1 MKNMKKVLAL
11 ILATLMLVSLFVGCA
26 KQDSTTTSNDTTT
39 TTNDT
44 AADNTASSL
53 HLPALSAG

>member
-1 MKNMKKVLAL
+1 MKKVLAL

-44 AADNTASSL
+44 AADNTASSG
-53 HLPALSAG
+53 AKK